1 MAKDN
6 FDVHKWNNQRKL
18 AEANISEVKV
28 NNPLSLVRS
37 NFDYDGTFIY
47 FTTQEGGKLLEKLL
61 PMPTPSIL
69 SIYYKKVLPENPE
82 YSNVVQEAKKALDVI
97 LLSPLKDNPNMTFRL
112 STIKKDSLSD
122 GMVVVLD
129 MDKENNDEE
138 QNIIMETIN
147 NALSSYVND
156 VLEDIVNGDEA
167 GDYDEYDEEY
177 N

>member
-18 AEANISEVKV
+18 AEANIFEVKV

-37 NFDYDGTFIY
+37 NFDHDGTFIY

-82 YSNVVQEAKKALDVI
+82 YSKVVQEAQKALDI
-97 LLSPLKDNPNMTFRL
+97 ISSSPLKDNPNMSFHLATL
-112 STIKKDSLSD
+112 KKDSISN
-122 GMVVVLD
+122 GMVAVLN
-129 MDKENNDEE
+129 MNEENDNEAK
-138 QNIIMETIN
+138 NIIMKTIN
-147 NALSSYVND
+147 DTLNSSVNS
-156 VLEDIVNGDEA
+156 VLEDIVNGNEA